1 MINKINNQGQTL
13 IEVIVSL
20 FIITVGII
28 GTLML
33 ANYSIQAGTQ
43 SRERVQAS
51 VLAQEGIE
59 VVKNIRDTNWIK
71 MANGVTGVTWN
82 SNLSVGPVDDAAYSS
97 SFPINTIGKLNGLTG
112 ANGALTNFDRTTIID
127 EVSSPAN
134 PDKKQVT
141 CIVSWTNSRGLQTVK
156 AIDYITNWQPINP

>member
-1 MINKINNQGQTL
+1 MNENKYNQGQTV
-13 IEVIVSL
+13 IEVLVSL
-20 FIITVGII
+20 FIITVGIV

-51 VLAQEGIE
+51 VLAQESIE

-82 SNLSVGPVDDAAYSS
+82 SNLPVGPVVDAAYSN
-97 SFPINTIGKLNGLTG
+97 SFPINTIGHLNGLTG
-112 ANGALTNFDRTTIID
+112 ANGALTNFARTTIID
-127 EVSSPAN
+127 EVNPAN

-141 CIVSWTNSRGLQTVK
+141 CIVSWTDSRGLHKVT
-156 AIDYITNWQPINP
+156 AIDYITNWQIINP